1 MKVPA
6 SLFVA
11 IGLLAACEREVTSPG
26 LLSEPT
32 SLRFSQA
39 ALGSEVAR
47 DLASLRRATAAFHSF
62 EAAIDAGWSVPIT
75 ECMSGGAE
83 GAMGFHYGNV
93 GLIDGV
99 AEVNRPE
106 LLLYEPTRN
115 GKLRLVGVEYI
126 IPYEFHSRESAPPV
140 LFGQEFVQVDVFGLW
155 GLHAWVWAQNP
166 SGMFAPWNPRVSC
179 EFAASLSTVAHH

>member
-1 MKVPA
+1 MRVSA
-6 SLFVA
+6 SLIVA
-11 IGLLAACEREVTSPG
+11 IGLLAACEAEPAGPG
-26 LLSEPT
+26 LTIEPA
-32 SLRFSQA
+32 SLRLSHA
-39 ALGSEVAR
+39 TLGSEVAR
-47 DLASLRRATAAFHSF
+47 DLASLRRATAAFHDF
-62 EAAIDAGWSVPIT
+62 EAASDAKWSEPIT
-75 ECMSGGAE
+75 GCMSAGAE

-126 IPYEFHSRESAPPV
+126 IPYAFHSRDSAPPV
-140 LFGQEFVQVDVFGLW
+140 LFGQEFVQVDAFGLW
-155 GLHAWVWAQNP
+155 GLHAWVWAENP
-166 SGMFAPWNPRVSC
+166 NGMFAPWNPRVSC